1 MAKTKAKNKGK
12 QIAKKGKQVAEVQ
25 TSNFTPAQIKKFVE
39 EVKVEFSKIV
49 WPERKV
55 TLSLTGIVIA
65 LSVVVS
71 LYLGS
76 VDLLLGKLVS
86 SLLQ

>member
-1 MAKTKAKNKGK
+1 MAKAKAKAKGK
-12 QIAKKGKQVAEVQ
+12 KKKQVAEVQ
-25 TSNFTPAQIKKFVE
+25 SSNFSPAQIKKFVE

-55 TLSLTGIVIA
+55 TLSLTGIVVV
-65 LSVVVS
+65 LSIVVS

-86 SLLQ
+86 SFLR

>member
-25 TSNFTPAQIKKFVE
+25 KSNLTPAQIKKFVE

-55 TLSLTGIVIA
+55 TLSLTGIVVA

>member
-1 MAKTKAKNKGK
+1 MASKTKAKKS
-12 QIAKKGKQVAEVQ
+12 KQVAETQ
-25 TSNFTPAQIKKFVE
+25 TSNFSPAQIKQFVE

-55 TLSLTGIVIA
+55 TLGLTGIVVV
-65 LSVVVS
+65 LSIVLS

-86 SLLQ
+86 SFLQ